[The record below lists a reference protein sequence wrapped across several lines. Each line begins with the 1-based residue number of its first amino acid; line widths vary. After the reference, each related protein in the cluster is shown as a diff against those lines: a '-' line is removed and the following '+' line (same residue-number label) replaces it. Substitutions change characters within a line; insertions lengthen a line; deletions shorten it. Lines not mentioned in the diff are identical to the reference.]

1 MSDEE
6 KVSSVSLITMGL
18 EVVDGGGAED
28 TTTGCIGAGVVRTA
42 LVTLVEWVVPALEV
56 GAEVVVPAL
65 EVEAKVSFSNAL
77 WCDSFTS
84 SLCFLSSGS
93 SFSSILLMALSRA
106 SECTG
111 SDVIFFLQTGQS
123 CCRFP
128 FIHSLIH
135 HSQNECEHGRVKVR
149 MNNSWHMTHVNSSC
163 MDTSILLLAD
173 LVFSVTASRSARS
186 CSLAASS
193 LFKASM
199 LLSSLFFSLSSCS
212 LANCICIVVA
222 STPSH
227 LSDLELSGAAT
238 SPKMAC
244 DIFCHADINECESD
258 DSNNCHKNAQCTNT
272 VGSFTCSCN
281 PGYTGDGVD
290 CMST

>member
-1 MSDEE
+1 
-6 KVSSVSLITMGL
+6 
-18 EVVDGGGAED
+18 
-28 TTTGCIGAGVVRTA
+28 
-42 LVTLVEWVVPALEV
+42 
-56 GAEVVVPAL
+56 
-65 EVEAKVSFSNAL
+65 
-77 WCDSFTS
+77 
-84 SLCFLSSGS
+84 
-93 SFSSILLMALSRA
+93 MALSRA

-135 HSQNECEHGRVKVR
+135 NSQNECEHGRVKVR

-173 LVFSVTASRSARS
+173 LVFSVAASRSARS

-222 STPSH
+222 STPRH
-227 LSDLELSGAAT
+227 LSDLELSGTAT

-244 DIFCHADINECESD
+244 ESD
-258 DSNNCHKNAQCTNT
+258 SLLSISSGNMSSTFI
-272 VGSFTCSCN
+272 VE
-281 PGYTGDGVD
+281 PG
-290 CMST
+290 